1 MKYVIPPPNTSFQ
14 RTRVRGGRGPG
25 PLNSKRWRGAAR
37 HANDTGSCRTPC
49 VRRAA
54 PANRSFEGN
63 PRFARTPLR
72 SALGMKDARFAASF
86 TARVPLNSRCR

>member
-1 MKYVIPPPNTSFQ
+1 MLACPKKSFQ
-14 RTRVRGGRGPG
+14 ADRYPRERGPR
-25 PLNSKRWRGAAR
+25 PLNSSRWRGAAR
-37 HANDTGSCRTPC
+37 HANDTGSCRTSC

-63 PRFARTPLR
+63 PRFAQTPLR